1 MNVCAT
7 PVGQAVTATMR
18 VPALATSAGAS
29 AAASSSWALAAASSR
44 KPSRS
49 ARAWDGVLWYKR
61 LPTKR
66 ARSTGPVLITSTQSA
81 SAICTVLS
89 CRSGCPAS
97 CTSTLVLQPR
107 RWAAAD
113 SKRAL
118 STLDTWPLGQAVTM
132 AMFIGNPLVVLSVAL
147 RLPVAPAA
155 HGHGCRSQP
164 G

>member
-1 MNVCAT
+1 MKVWAT
-7 PVGQAVTATMR
+7 PVGHAVTATMR
-18 VPALATSAGAS
+18 APALPTAAGVPVT
-29 AAASSSWALAAASSR
+29 AASSSALAAASSR

-49 ARAWDGVLWYKR
+49 ASAWDGVLWYRR

-66 ARSTGPVLITSTQSA
+66 ARSTGPVLTTSTQSA
-81 SAICTVLS
+81 SAICAALS
-89 CRSGCPAS
+89 CRSGCS
-97 CTSTLVLQPR
+97 VFCTSTLVLQPR

-132 AMFIGNPLVVLSVAL
+132 AMFIGNPLVVLSVA
-147 RLPVAPAA
+147 RPLPTAPGAR
-155 HGHGCRSQP
+155 GHGCRSQP